1 MQSAGVQVDQRTFD
15 GVTHE
20 FFGMGAVV
28 GKAMQAEAM
37 AGDALKKAFGPKAG

>member
-1 MQSAGVQVDQRTFD
+1 MKVEYVNYE

-28 GKAMQAEAM
+28 PEAKEAEAM
-37 AGDALKKAFGPKAG
+37 AASDLKGALK

>member
-1 MQSAGVQVDQRTFD
+1 MTYP

-28 GKAMQAEAM
+28 PEAKNRLTDELSTRGWRI
-37 AGDALKKAFGPKAG
+37 AG